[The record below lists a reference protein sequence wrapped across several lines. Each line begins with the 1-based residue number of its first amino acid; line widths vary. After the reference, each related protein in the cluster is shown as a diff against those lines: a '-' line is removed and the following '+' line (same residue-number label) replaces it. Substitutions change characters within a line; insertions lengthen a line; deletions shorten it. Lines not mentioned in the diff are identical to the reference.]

1 MGNPKQKWTSEEEE
15 ALRAGVAKHGTG
27 KWKNIQRDPEFNPYL
42 YSRSNIDLKDKWRNM
57 TVSAGSQSVKDKSRT
72 LKARPNPD
80 AAAHVA
86 ASTPLSNP
94 HSSAAADDVVFDDSS
109 EAAADS
115 KTAPKYNAMIFEAIS
130 ALNEP
135 NGADTSAII
144 SYIERRQELPQNFR
158 RQLSSRLR
166 RLLAQEKLEK
176 VQNCYKIKKSS
187 SFGTKTPTPK
197 QKEMRPKPVQ
207 NIDHINSGDTVTEAA
222 DDAAYMVAEA
232 ENKSFVATEAVKESE
247 RVSKMAEDANSLLQ
261 LANEILEKC
270 KFILLL
276 QSLLFHFILICV
288 LIHTSAGSRGEIV
301 VMG

>member
-42 YSRSNIDLKDKWRNM
+42 YSRSNIDLK
-57 TVSAGSQSVKDKSRT
+57 VFLSFLFFLFAIVI
-72 LKARPNPD
+72 
-80 AAAHVA
+80 VA
-86 ASTPLSNP
+86 
-94 HSSAAADDVVFDDSS
+94 VVW
-109 EAAADS
+109 
-115 KTAPKYNAMIFEAIS
+115 YNAMIFEAIS

-144 SYIERRQELPQNFR
+144 SYIECNFFTDDDDIPNPSAH
-158 RQLSSRLR
+158 L
-166 RLLAQEKLEK
+166 

-207 NIDHINSGDTVTEAA
+207 NTDLINSGDTVTEAA

-261 LANEILEKC
+261 LASEILEKC
-270 KFILLL
+270 
-276 QSLLFHFILICV
+276 
-288 LIHTSAGSRGEIV
+288 SRGEIV

>member
-72 LKARPNPD
+72 TKVKSIPD
-80 AAAHVA
+80 AAAA
-86 ASTPLSNP
+86 ATPLPNP
-94 HSSAAADDVVFDDSS
+94 QTSAASAAAAAAADVAIDDYS

-130 ALNEP
+130 AFNEP

-144 SYIERRQELPQNFR
+144 SYIEQRQELPQNFR

-166 RLLAQEKLEK
+166 RLVAQEKLEK
-176 VQNCYKIKKSS
+176 VQNCYKIKKVS

-197 QKEMRPKPVQ
+197 KEVRPKSVH
-207 NIDHINSGDTVTEAA
+207 DTGDTVEGAA
-222 DDAAYMVAEA
+222 NDAAYSVAEA

-247 RVSKMAEDANSLLQ
+247 RVSKMSEDADSLLQ

-270 KFILLL
+270 L
-276 QSLLFHFILICV
+276 
-288 LIHTSAGSRGEIV
+288 RGEIV
-301 VMG
+301 IMG

>member
-1 MGNPKQKWTSEEEE
+1 MGNPKQKWKSEEEE

-27 KWKNIQRDPEFNPYL
+27 KWKNIQRDPEY
-42 YSRSNIDLKDKWRNM
+42 D
-57 TVSAGSQSVKDKSRT
+57 
-72 LKARPNPD
+72 
-80 AAAHVA
+80 
-86 ASTPLSNP
+86 
-94 HSSAAADDVVFDDSS
+94 
-109 EAAADS
+109 
-115 KTAPKYNAMIFEAIS
+115 AMIFEAIS

-144 SYIERRQELPQNFR
+144 SYIE
-158 RQLSSRLR
+158 
-166 RLLAQEKLEK
+166 
-176 VQNCYKIKKSS
+176 VQNCYKIKKAS

-197 QKEMRPKPVQ
+197 QKEVRPKPEQ
-207 NIDHINSGDTVTEAA
+207 NTGLINSGDTVAEAA

-270 KFILLL
+270 
-276 QSLLFHFILICV
+276 
-288 LIHTSAGSRGEIV
+288 SRGEIV

>member
-80 AAAHVA
+80 AAAFVA

-94 HSSAAADDVVFDDSS
+94 HSSAAAAADDVLFDDSS

-144 SYIERRQELPQNFR
+144 SYIE
-158 RQLSSRLR
+158 
-166 RLLAQEKLEK
+166 

-232 ENKSFVATEAVKESE
+232 ENKSFVATEAVRESE

>member
-42 YSRSNIDLKDKWRNM
+42 RSRSNIDLKDKWRNM
-57 TVSAGSQSVKDKSRT
+57 TVSASSQGVKDKSRT
-72 LKARPNPD
+72 TKVKSNPD
-80 AAAHVA
+80 AAAA
-86 ASTPLSNP
+86 APLPNP
-94 HSSAAADDVVFDDSS
+94 QTAAAADFVIDDYS

-130 ALNEP
+130 AYNEP

-144 SYIERRQELPQNFR
+144 SYIEQRQELPQNFR
-158 RQLSSRLR
+158 KQLSSKLR
-166 RLLAQEKLEK
+166 RLVAQEKLEK
-176 VQNCYKIKKSS
+176 VQNSYKIKKVS

-197 QKEMRPKPVQ
+197 KEVRLKPVPEA
-207 NIDHINSGDTVTEAA
+207 GDTVEGAA
-222 DDAAYMVAEA
+222 NDAAYSVAEA

-247 RVSKMAEDANSLLQ
+247 RVSKMAEDAESLLQ

-270 KFILLL
+270 NPSLHLF
-276 QSLLFHFILICV
+276 SLLFHFLS
-288 LIHTSAGSRGEIV
+288 IHALYLDLTGLRGEIV
-301 VMG
+301 IMG

>member
-72 LKARPNPD
+72 TKVKSIPD
-80 AAAHVA
+80 AAAA
-86 ASTPLSNP
+86 ATPLPNP
-94 HSSAAADDVVFDDSS
+94 QTSAAAAAAADVAIDDYS

-130 ALNEP
+130 AFNEP

-144 SYIERRQELPQNFR
+144 SYIEQRQELPQNFR

-166 RLLAQEKLEK
+166 RLVAQEKLEK
-176 VQNCYKIKKSS
+176 VQNCYKIKKVS

-197 QKEMRPKPVQ
+197 KEVRPKSVH
-207 NIDHINSGDTVTEAA
+207 DTGDTVEGAA
-222 DDAAYMVAEA
+222 NDAAYSVAEA

-247 RVSKMAEDANSLLQ
+247 RVSKMSEDADSLLQ

-270 KFILLL
+270 L
-276 QSLLFHFILICV
+276 
-288 LIHTSAGSRGEIV
+288 RGEIV
-301 VMG
+301 IMG

>member
-72 LKARPNPD
+72 TKVKSIPD
-80 AAAHVA
+80 AAAA
-86 ASTPLSNP
+86 ATPLPNP
-94 HSSAAADDVVFDDSS
+94 QTSAAAAAAAAAADVVIDDYS

-130 ALNEP
+130 AFNEP

-144 SYIERRQELPQNFR
+144 SYIEQRQELPQNFR

-166 RLLAQEKLEK
+166 RLVAQEKLEK
-176 VQNCYKIKKSS
+176 VQNCYKIKKVS

-197 QKEMRPKPVQ
+197 KEVRPKSVH
-207 NIDHINSGDTVTEAA
+207 DTGDTVEGAA
-222 DDAAYMVAEA
+222 NDAAYSVAEA

-247 RVSKMAEDANSLLQ
+247 RVSKMAEDADSLLQ

-270 KFILLL
+270 L
-276 QSLLFHFILICV
+276 
-288 LIHTSAGSRGEIV
+288 RGEIV
-301 VMG
+301 IMG